1 MRWKLLL
8 IASLVAAIISAGTGL
23 AITFGLL
30 GSAKEILTPS
40 PLVAGVLLIPVLVIV
55 LMSIFVYRHTSRRR
69 GFQAIAAAVLAL
81 LLALAISA
89 AGSILMAK
97 RRPPLK
103 SSSIHSE
110 SPDKVSY
117 GTA

>member
-8 IASLVAAIISAGTGL
+8 IASLVAAIISAGAL
-23 AITFGLL
+23 LVISFGLL

-40 PLVAGVLLIPVLVIV
+40 PLVAGMLLIPVLTIA
-55 LMSIFVYRHTSRRR
+55 LTSIFVYRHTSRRR
-69 GFQAIAAAVLAL
+69 GLQAIAAAVLAL

-89 AGSILMAK
+89 AGSILLAK

-110 SPDKVSY
+110 TSYKV
-117 GTA
+117 